1 MTLQADQERSLN
13 FAPYPAVIVVPS
25 VGNSYGFMSSPRRVR
40 SSKGKTLV
48 NSPEQYTEHPQR
60 DRFHLR
66 KEIRII
72 RFIMFRLRELKTKFL
87 PVIFGYRYSSFTCNS
102 SKENGYF
109 MITAERFARS
119 LENSCCQ

>member
-13 FAPYPAVIVVPS
+13 FAPYPAMIVVPS
-25 VGNSYGFMSSPRRVR
+25 VGNPYGFMSSPRRVR
-40 SSKGKTLV
+40 STKGKTLV
-48 NSPEQYTEHPQR
+48 HSPEQYTEHPQR

-87 PVIFGYRYSSFTCNS
+87 PVIFGYSGFTCNS

-109 MITAERFARS
+109 MITAELLARS